1 MSLLA
6 AGVGSITVIAQ
17 LIGFDGALLVCFVYQ
32 LFMPE
37 NIHPQGGTKL
47 QRLLLRP
54 NPTVVTSLEAIAEE
68 VDGIDDYK
76 IKVQFSDGIQTEELK
91 DPSQLRNGETD
102 E

>member
-1 MSLLA
+1 MLLVSASA
-6 AGVGSITVIAQ
+6 AL
-17 LIGFDGALLVCFVYQ
+17 LIETIGWNGALFACFVYQ

-37 NIHPQGGTKL
+37 SFHPQGGTKL

-76 IKVQFSDGIQTEELK
+76 IKVQFSDSVQTEELK
-91 DPSQLRNGETD
+91 DSDELRNDT
-102 E
+102 